1 MASSNYKRVL
11 LKLSGEALMGDDPY
25 GINQEVITRVARD
38 IKEVC
43 NTGLQLAIVVGG
55 GNIFRGLSSA
65 ANGMNRSMADNMGM
79 LATVMNAIALKD
91 SLKNNDV
98 SARIMS
104 GLPIPRLVD
113 AFIAEKAIQ
122 YLEAGDVMIFAAG
135 TGNPFFTTDTA
146 ASLRGLEISADIVF
160 KATKVDGIYDKDP
173 VKYADAKKYDRL
185 TYDEILEKRLAVMDA
200 AAIALCRDNDMPL
213 GVFNMNKSGSLVR
226 ALSGKFEGTIV
237 ETGDIL

>member
-1 MASSNYKRVL
+1 
-11 LKLSGEALMGDDPY
+11 MGDDPY

-43 NTGLQLAIVVGG
+43 KTGLQLAIVVGG
-55 GNIFRGLSSA
+55 GNIFRGLSSS

-173 VKYADAKKYDRL
+173 VKYPDAKKYDRL

-200 AAIALCRDNDMPL
+200 AAIALCRDNAMPL
-213 GVFNMNKSGSLVR
+213 GVFNMNKNGSLVR

-237 ETGDIL
+237 ETGDIS

>member
-43 NTGLQLAIVVGG
+43 KTGLQLAIVVGG
-55 GNIFRGLSSA
+55 GNIFRGLSNS

-173 VKYADAKKYDRL
+173 VKYPDAKKYDRL

-200 AAIALCRDNDMPL
+200 AAIALCRDNAMPL
-213 GVFNMNKSGSLVR
+213 GVFNMNKNGSLVR

-237 ETGDIL
+237 ETGDIS

>member
-1 MASSNYKRVL
+1 
-11 LKLSGEALMGDDPY
+11 MGDDPY
-25 GINQEVITRVARD
+25 GINQKVITRVARD

-43 NTGLQLAIVVGG
+43 KTGLQLAIVVGG
-55 GNIFRGLSSA
+55 GNIFRGLSSS

-146 ASLRGLEISADIVF
+146 ASLRGLEINADIVF
-160 KATKVDGIYDKDP
+160 KATKVDGIFDKDP
-173 VKYADAKKYDRL
+173 VKYPDAKKYDRL

-200 AAIALCRDNDMPL
+200 AAIALCRDNAMPL
-213 GVFNMNKSGSLVR
+213 GVFNMNKNGSLVR

-237 ETGDIL
+237 EAGDIS

>member
-1 MASSNYKRVL
+1 
-11 LKLSGEALMGDDPY
+11 MGNDPY

-43 NTGLQLAIVVGG
+43 KTGLQLAIVVGG
-55 GNIFRGLSSA
+55 GNIFRGLSSS
-65 ANGMNRSMADNMGM
+65 ANGMNRPMADNMGM

-146 ASLRGLEISADIVF
+146 ASLRGLEICADIVF

-173 VKYADAKKYDRL
+173 VKHADAKKYDRL

-200 AAIALCRDNDMPL
+200 AAIALCRDNAMPL
-213 GVFNMNKSGSLVR
+213 AVFNMNKNGSLVR

-237 ETGDIL
+237 EAGGMP